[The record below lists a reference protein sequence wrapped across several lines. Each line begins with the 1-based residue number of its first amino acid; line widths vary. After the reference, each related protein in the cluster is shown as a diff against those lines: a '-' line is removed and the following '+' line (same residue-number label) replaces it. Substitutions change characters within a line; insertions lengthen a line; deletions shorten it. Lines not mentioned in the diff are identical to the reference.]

1 MFCYLLDN
9 MQTSAC
15 CQGDSL
21 KQCRRA
27 MQEGCWGV
35 YAAALSLTPS
45 SPSNMK
51 KLPDSKNHT
60 AVLVARRTQ
69 VGENMPL
76 PRE

>member
-1 MFCYLLDN
+1 
-9 MQTSAC
+9 
-15 CQGDSL
+15 
-21 KQCRRA
+21 